1 MNAAAAKNRFLTTRQ
16 FAVFLTGLCCFIN
29 LYSMQAIL
37 PLLSDVFHAS
47 AADVATVVTA
57 GTLAVALVAP
67 FTGAA
72 ADVVGRKRVIIAAM
86 FIVTI
91 PTFMAALSGSLPE
104 LVFWRFAQGVI
115 LPPIF
120 VVIIAYIGEE
130 WPRHEATT
138 AAGVYSSG
146 ASIGGFT
153 GRLITG
159 AFSDVIGWR
168 GAVALLAAITLA
180 CAVAVAVL
188 LPREKKF
195 VRSEGLGVSLKQMLE
210 HFRNPQLVATYAVGF
225 GVLFNF
231 IATFSFI
238 SFRLAAPPY
247 NLSATALGT
256 IFVVYLSGSMLTPLA
271 GWVVGRFGRRRFMM
285 ANFAMW
291 AFGVALTLAEPLWLI
306 ILGLTLCAACGLIT
320 QAISTG
326 YVTVTAQF
334 GRSSAVGLY
343 VTSFYLGGSVGG
355 TLGGIAWTH
364 GGWPACAA
372 MAGSMLAIMASV
384 VFFAWAKRV
393 PAAQATTPVEPP

>member
-1 MNAAAAKNRFLTTRQ
+1 MNAATKSRFLSARQ
-16 FAVFLTGLCCFIN
+16 FAVFLTGFCCFIN

-37 PLLSDVFHAS
+37 PLLSDVFSAN
-47 AADVATVVTA
+47 AADVAAVITA

-72 ADVVGRKRVIIAAM
+72 ADVIGRKRVIIAAL

-91 PTFMAALSGSLPE
+91 PTFMAALSTTLPE

-159 AFSDVIGWR
+159 VFSDIIGWR
-168 GAVALLAAITLA
+168 GAVSLLAAITLA
-180 CAVAVAVL
+180 CAIAVALL

-195 VRSEGLGVSLKQMLE
+195 VRSEGLGVSLKQMLG

-238 SFRLAAPPY
+238 SFRLAAAPY
-247 NLSATALGT
+247 NLSPTALGA
-256 IFVVYLSGSMLTPLA
+256 IFVVYLSGSVLTPLA
-271 GWVVGRFGRRRFMM
+271 GWVVSRFGRRRFMM

-291 AFGVALTLAEPLWLI
+291 ALGIVLTLADPMWVI
-306 ILGLTLCAACGLIT
+306 IAGLTLCAACGLIC

-326 YVTVTAQF
+326 YVTITAQY

-343 VTSFYLGGSVGG
+343 VTSFYLGGTVGG
-355 TLGGIAWTH
+355 TLGGIAWTY

-372 MAGSMLAIMASV
+372 MTGGMLAIMAAV
-384 VFFAWAKRV
+384 VFFAWAHRV
-393 PAAQATTPVEPP
+393 PAAPTTTPVEPP

>member
-1 MNAAAAKNRFLTTRQ
+1 MTSAAKSRFLSARQ
-16 FAVFLTGLCCFIN
+16 FAVFLTGFCCFIN

-37 PLLSDVFHAS
+37 PLLSDVFSAN
-47 AADVATVVTA
+47 AADVAAVITA

-72 ADVVGRKRVIIAAM
+72 ADVIGRKRVIIAAL

-91 PTFMAALSGSLPE
+91 PTFMAGLSTTLPE

-159 AFSDVIGWR
+159 VFSDIIGWR

-180 CAVAVAVL
+180 CAIAVALL

-195 VRSEGLGVSLKQMLE
+195 VRSEGLGVSLKQMLG

-238 SFRLAAPPY
+238 SFRLAAAPY
-247 NLSATALGT
+247 NLSPTALGA
-256 IFVVYLSGSMLTPLA
+256 IFVVYLSGSVLTPLA

-291 AFGVALTLAEPLWLI
+291 ALGIVLTLADPMWVI
-306 ILGLTLCAACGLIT
+306 IVGLTLCAACGLIC

-326 YVTVTAQF
+326 YVTITAQF

-355 TLGGIAWTH
+355 TLGGIAWIY

-372 MAGSMLAIMASV
+372 MTGGMLAIMAAV
-384 VFFAWAKRV
+384 VFFAWARRV
-393 PAAQATTPVEPP
+393 PAAAPTTPVEPP

>member
-1 MNAAAAKNRFLTTRQ
+1 MNAAVPGQLFSTRQ
-16 FAVFLTGLCCFIN
+16 LAVFLIGFCCFIN

-37 PLLSDVFHAS
+37 PLLSLDFAAS
-47 AADVATVVTA
+47 AADVAMVVTA
-57 GTLAVALVAP
+57 GTLAVALIAP

-72 ADVVGRKRVIIAAM
+72 ADVIGRKRVIIAAM

-91 PTFMAALSGSLPE
+91 PTLMAALAPTLAQ
-104 LVFWRFAQGVI
+104 LVFWRFVQGLV

-130 WPRHEATT
+130 WPRREAAA
-138 AAGVYSSG
+138 AAGLYTSG
-146 ASIGGFT
+146 ASIGGFG
-153 GRLITG
+153 GRFITG
-159 AFSDVIGWR
+159 VFSDIIGWR

-180 CAVAVAVL
+180 GAIAVTLL

-195 VRSEGLGVSLKQMLE
+195 VRSEGLAASLKQMLR
-210 HFRNPQLVATYAVGF
+210 HFRNPQLIATYAVGF

-231 IATFSFI
+231 LATFTYI

-256 IFVVYLSGSMLTPLA
+256 IFVVYLVGSVLTPLS
-271 GWVVGRFGRRRFMM
+271 GWVVGRFGRRHFMI
-285 ANFAMW
+285 ANLAMW
-291 AFGVALTLAEPLWLI
+291 GVGMALTLAEPLWMIL
-306 ILGLTLCAACGLIT
+306 LGLMICAACGLIC

-326 YVTVTAQF
+326 YVTITAQT

-355 TLGGIAWTH
+355 ALGGVAWTH
-364 GGWPACAA
+364 GGWLAVVAMTAC
-372 MAGSMLAIMASV
+372 MLAIMAGV
-384 VFFAWAKRV
+384 VFFAWTRRV
-393 PAAQATTPVEPP
+393 PAAHAATPIEPP